1 MAGCT
6 FAPAGKTNF
15 VYSTTSYPA
24 SRGFFPTW
32 FFLRGLLQVLVNK
45 PTTWM
50 SMTETTLQ
58 MLQTMLKGNSAITG
72 YQLI

>member
-1 MAGCT
+1 MAGST

-45 PTTWM
+45 PTAWM
-50 SMTETTLQ
+50 SMTQTTL
-58 MLQTMLKGNSAITG
+58 
-72 YQLI
+72 